1 MIFLSLRDTADTENS
16 LKIRAQLRSDF
27 RYCTIHCKP
36 PQASSFPLLTVE
48 NIMLSV
54 EQKE

>member
-54 EQKE
+54 E